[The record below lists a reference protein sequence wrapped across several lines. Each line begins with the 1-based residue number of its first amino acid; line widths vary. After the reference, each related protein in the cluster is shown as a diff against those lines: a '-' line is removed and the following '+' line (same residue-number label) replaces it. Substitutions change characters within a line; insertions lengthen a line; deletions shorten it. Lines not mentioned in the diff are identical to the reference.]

1 MSPESVPWPKILK
14 ERQIYSIEDQ
24 ISPYVVSIIIVLA
37 SIVQCAIN
45 NCVARDVVASEKIEN
60 DIRSRF
66 LDQLLAC
73 LSEGES

>member
-24 ISPYVVSIIIVLA
+24 ILPYVVSIIIVLA

-60 DIRSRF
+60 DITTPRLF
-66 LDQLLAC
+66 
-73 LSEGES
+73 E